1 MLLILIVLPVITWAS
16 ELSDYYGVWTGAVV
30 EGPVSG
36 KEHDRYEV
44 VIQLVPGKY
53 TIEYP
58 SLKCGGKLRLQGKKG
73 RHIQFKDELE
83 YGKELCA
90 FGGYTQLLMIDTQ
103 NAAFQWFDNNGVLRA
118 KGMLKRDSQ
127 TLAL

>member
-1 MLLILIVLPVITWAS
+1 MLIIFGLFPVCAWTA

-30 EGPVSG
+30 EGPVTG
-36 KEHDRYEV
+36 KNHDRYEV
-44 VIQLVPGKY
+44 VIELVPGKY

-58 SLKCGGKLRLQGKKG
+58 SLRCGGKLRLQRKKG
-73 RHIQFKDELE
+73 RHFQFRDELE

-90 FGGYTQLLMIDTQ
+90 FGGYTQLQMI
-103 NAAFQWFDNNGVLRA
+103 NASLAAFQWFDNNGVLRA
-118 KGMLKRDSQ
+118 KGMLKRDGQ